1 MVGGRLGHPGRPA
14 GLQAQQL
21 RHPPHRQ
28 LCGQRSEES
37 GLDWSGGREG
47 VLGRREE
54 GGKGGPPVA
63 AERREG
69 PELTYMH
76 HLGCTHTTLTFDDSM
91 VKVSVRHV
99 LRYSGVLAADCTA
112 PQAVLPEMQQVALQ
126 F

>member
-14 GLQAQQL
+14 GLEAQQL

-54 GGKGGPPVA
+54 GGPRREVRGGPPVA

-69 PELTYMH
+69 LSLHASPRLHSHYTYI
-76 HLGCTHTTLTFDDSM
+76 
-91 VKVSVRHV
+91 
-99 LRYSGVLAADCTA
+99 
-112 PQAVLPEMQQVALQ
+112 
-126 F
+126 